1 MAGLT
6 IDVNTGEIRFFDR
19 TDLGSAVDVSIHIED
34 DVWRRIYDRLGERFA
49 ETAQDSPEDVPD
61 DPTVEVLE
69 DDGTD
74 PAVDQHAARR
84 TVRMDAVKS
93 DMRDGRRDWMKDGED
108 WHCIRFTDIQPDDV
122 VEAFLMDGTS
132 VHGRV
137 RFVPGSGWAIT
148 DDDDGGINTGIRT
161 VISMPDRKSHPT
173 VREPFVSASAYTL
186 RDGDDLLR
194 DTSAVFVPGFDDGP
208 EPCPVCGGRPT
219 LKDDLY
225 VCRNDGFRSDP
236 IPDDLPD
243 GVIGGPATYMWN
255 GTVRRFNEYV
265 HKRDERSN
273 DPGESE
279 ALL

>member
-19 TDLGSAVDVSIHIED
+19 TDLGSAVDVSIHIKD
-34 DVWRRIYDRLGERFA
+34 DVWRRIYDRLGERFG
-49 ETAQDSPEDVPD
+49 ETATDSPEDAPD
-61 DPTVEVLE
+61 DPT
-69 DDGTD
+69 D
-74 PAVDQHAARR
+74 PEVDQHAARR
-84 TVRMDAVKS
+84 TVRMNLNA
-93 DMRDGRRDWMKDGED
+93 DMHNGRRDWMKDGED

-137 RFVPGSGWAIT
+137 RFVPGNGWAVM
-148 DDDDGGINTGIRT
+148 DEDDGIHT

-186 RDGDDLLR
+186 RDGDDLLK
-194 DTSAVFVPGFDDGP
+194 DTSAVLVPGFDDGP
-208 EPCPVCGGRPT
+208 DPCPVCGGRPT
-219 LKDDLY
+219 LEDGVY
-225 VCRNDGFRSDP
+225 VCPKDGFRSDP

-243 GVIGGPATYMWN
+243 GVIGGPATHMWN
-255 GTVRRFNEYV
+255 RTVRRFDEYV
-265 HKRDERSN
+265 RRRDEMSD

>member
-6 IDVNTGEIRFFDR
+6 IDVNTGEIRFFDK
-19 TDLGSAVDVSIHIED
+19 TDLGSAVDVSIHIKD

-49 ETAQDSPEDVPD
+49 ETAQDSPEGATN
-61 DPTVEVLE
+61 DPTDNPTLDVV
-69 DDGTD
+69 DDHGTD

-93 DMRDGRRDWMKDGED
+93 DMRGGRRDWMDEGED

-132 VHGRV
+132 VYGRV
-137 RFVPGSGWAIT
+137 RFVPGSGWAVT
-148 DDDDGGINTGIRT
+148 DEDGDTQT

-208 EPCPVCGGRPT
+208 EPCPVCGGRPE
-219 LKDDLY
+219 LEDGVY
-225 VCRNDGFRSDP
+225 VCPQDDFRSDP

-243 GVIGGPATYMWN
+243 GVIGGPATHMWN
-255 GTVRRFNEYV
+255 GTVMRFDEYIR
-265 HKRDERSN
+265 KRDEMSN

>member
-19 TDLGSAVDVSIHIED
+19 TDLGSAVDVSIHIKD
-34 DVWRRIYDRLGERFA
+34 DVWRRIYDRLGERFG
-49 ETAQDSPEDVPD
+49 ETATDSPEDAPD
-61 DPTVEVLE
+61 DPT
-69 DDGTD
+69 D
-74 PAVDQHAARR
+74 PEVDQHAARR
-84 TVRMDAVKS
+84 TVRMNLNA
-93 DMRDGRRDWMKDGED
+93 DMHNGRRDWMKDGED

-137 RFVPGSGWAIT
+137 RFVPGNGWTIT
-148 DDDDGGINTGIRT
+148 DKDDGIHT

-194 DTSAVFVPGFDDGP
+194 DTSAVLVPGFDDGP
-208 EPCPVCGGRPT
+208 EPCPVCGGRPE
-219 LKDDLY
+219 LEDDVY

-243 GVIGGPATYMWN
+243 GVIGGPATYVWN
-255 GTVRRFNEYV
+255 GTERRFNEYV
-265 HKRDERSN
+265 RKRDERSN

>member
-6 IDVNTGEIRFFDR
+6 IDVNTGEIRFFDK
-19 TDLGSAVDVSIHIED
+19 TDLGSAVDVSIHIKD

-49 ETAQDSPEDVPD
+49 ETSPDSPEDAPD
-61 DPTVEVLE
+61 DPIGDVVE
-69 DDGTD
+69 DGGTD

-84 TVRMDAVKS
+84 TVRMDVNA
-93 DMRDGRRDWMKDGED
+93 DMRGGRRDWMEDGED

-137 RFVPGSGWAIT
+137 RFVPGNGWAIT
-148 DDDDGGINTGIRT
+148 DTDGGTHT

-208 EPCPVCGGRPT
+208 EPCPVCGGRPE

-255 GTVRRFNEYV
+255 RTVRRFDEYV
-265 HKRDERSN
+265 RRRDERSD

>member
-6 IDVNTGEIRFFDR
+6 IDVNTGEIRFFDK

-49 ETAQDSPEDVPD
+49 ETAPDSPEDATNNPTD
-61 DPTVEVLE
+61 DPTLDVV
-69 DDGTD
+69 DDYGTD
-74 PAVDQHAARR
+74 SEVDQHAARR
-84 TVRMDAVKS
+84 TVRMNLDA
-93 DMRDGRRDWMKDGED
+93 DMRGGRRDWMEGGED

-137 RFVPGSGWAIT
+137 RFISGNGWTIT
-148 DDDDGGINTGIRT
+148 DEDGDTHT

-208 EPCPVCGGRPT
+208 EPCPVCGGRPE
-219 LKDDLY
+219 LEDDLY

-243 GVIGGPATYMWN
+243 GVIGGPATHMWN
-255 GTVRRFNEYV
+255 GTVRRFDEYV
-265 HKRDERSN
+265 RRRDERSD

>member
-6 IDVNTGEIRFFDR
+6 IDVNTGEIRFFDK
-19 TDLGSAVDVSIHIED
+19 TDLGSAVDVSIHIAD

-49 ETAQDSPEDVPD
+49 GTAPDSPEDAPD
-61 DPTVEVLE
+61 DPAVE
-69 DDGTD
+69 DDPTD

-93 DMRDGRRDWMKDGED
+93 DMRGGRRDWMDEGED

-137 RFVPGSGWAIT
+137 RFVPGNGWTVT
-148 DDDDGGINTGIRT
+148 DEDGDTHT

-186 RDGDDLLR
+186 RDDRDLLR

-208 EPCPVCGGRPT
+208 DPCPVCGGRPE
-219 LKDDLY
+219 LEDGVY
-225 VCRNDGFRSDP
+225 VCLKDGFRSDP

-243 GVIGGPATYMWN
+243 GVIGGPATHMWN
-255 GTVRRFNEYV
+255 RTVGRFDEHV
-265 HKRDERSN
+265 RMRDEIRN

>member
-6 IDVNTGEIRFFDR
+6 IDVNTGEIRFFDK
-19 TDLGSAVDVSIHIED
+19 TDLGSAVDVSIHIKD

-49 ETAQDSPEDVPD
+49 GTSPDSPEDAPD
-61 DPTVEVLE
+61 DPTVKVVE

-74 PAVDQHAARR
+74 TEVDQHAARR

-93 DMRDGRRDWMKDGED
+93 DMRGGRRDWMKDGED

-137 RFVPGSGWAIT
+137 RFVPGNGWTIT
-148 DDDDGGINTGIRT
+148 DEDGGTQT

-208 EPCPVCGGRPT
+208 EPCPVCGERPT
-219 LKDDLY
+219 LKDDVY

-243 GVIGGPATYMWN
+243 GVIGGPAIHMWN
-255 GTVRRFNEYV
+255 GTVMRFNEYV
-265 HKRDERSN
+265 RRRDEMSD

>member
-6 IDVNTGEIRFFDR
+6 IDVNTGEIRFFDK
-19 TDLGSAVDVSIHIED
+19 TDLGSAVDVSIHIKD

-49 ETAQDSPEDVPD
+49 ETAQDSPEDAPD
-61 DPTVEVLE
+61 DPIGEVVE

-93 DMRDGRRDWMKDGED
+93 DMRGGRRDWMKDGED

-132 VHGRV
+132 VYGRV
-137 RFVPGSGWAIT
+137 RFVPGSGWIIT
-148 DDDDGGINTGIRT
+148 DEDGDTHT

-186 RDGDDLLR
+186 RDGGDLLR
-194 DTSAVFVPGFDDGP
+194 DTSAVLVPGFDDGP
-208 EPCPVCGGRPT
+208 DPCPVCGERPT

-243 GVIGGPATYMWN
+243 GVIGGHATHMWN
-255 GTVRRFNEYV
+255 RTVRRFNEYV
-265 HKRDERSN
+265 RRRDEMSN

>member
-49 ETAQDSPEDVPD
+49 ETAHDSTEGATNDPTD
-61 DPTVEVLE
+61 DPTLDVVE
-69 DDGTD
+69 DGGTD
-74 PAVDQHAARR
+74 QEVDQHAERR
-84 TVRMDAVKS
+84 TVRMNLDA
-93 DMRDGRRDWMKDGED
+93 DMRGGRRDWMKDGED

-132 VHGRV
+132 VYGRV
-137 RFVPGSGWAIT
+137 RFVPGSGWAVMDT
-148 DDDDGGINTGIRT
+148 DGGTHT

-186 RDGDDLLR
+186 RDGDDLLK
-194 DTSAVFVPGFDDGP
+194 DTSAVLVPGFDDGP
-208 EPCPVCGGRPT
+208 EPCPVCGGRPE
-219 LKDDLY
+219 LEDDLY
-225 VCRNDGFRSDP
+225 MCPKDGFRSDP

-255 GTVRRFNEYV
+255 GTVSRFDEYV
-265 HKRDERSN
+265 RRRDEMRD

>member
-34 DVWRRIYDRLGERFA
+34 DMWRRIYDRLGERFGRFA
-49 ETAQDSPEDVPD
+49 DTAPDSPEDASD
-61 DPTVEVLE
+61 DPTVEAVG
-69 DDGTD
+69 DGRTD
-74 PAVDQHAARR
+74 SVVDQHAARR

-93 DMRDGRRDWMKDGED
+93 DMRGGRRDWMEDGED

-137 RFVPGSGWAIT
+137 RFVPGNGWTIT
-148 DDDDGGINTGIRT
+148 DKDGGVHT
-161 VISMPDRKSHPT
+161 VISMPDMKSHPT

-186 RDGDDLLR
+186 RDDGDPLG
-194 DTSAVFVPGFDDGP
+194 DTSAVLVPGFDDGP
-208 EPCPVCGGRPT
+208 EPCTVCGERPT
-219 LKDDLY
+219 PEDDLY

-255 GTVRRFNEYV
+255 GTVMRFNEYIR
-265 HKRDERSN
+265 KRDEMSN

>member
-19 TDLGSAVDVSIHIED
+19 ADLGSAVDVSIHIKD

-49 ETAQDSPEDVPD
+49 GTVPDSPEEAPD
-61 DPTVEVLE
+61 DPIAEVVE
-69 DDGTD
+69 DGGTESG
-74 PAVDQHAARR
+74 VDQHAARR
-84 TVRMDAVKS
+84 TVRMNLDA
-93 DMRDGRRDWMKDGED
+93 DMRGGRRDWMKDGED

-122 VEAFLMDGTS
+122 VEAFLMDGAS

-137 RFVPGSGWAIT
+137 RFVPGNGWTIT
-148 DDDDGGINTGIRT
+148 DKDGGIHT

-186 RDGDDLLR
+186 RDGGDLLR
-194 DTSAVFVPGFDDGP
+194 DTSAVLVPGFDDGP
-208 EPCPVCGGRPT
+208 EPCPVCGERPT
-219 LKDDLY
+219 PEDDLY

-243 GVIGGPATYMWN
+243 GVIGGPAAYIWN

-265 HKRDERSN
+265 RKRDERRN